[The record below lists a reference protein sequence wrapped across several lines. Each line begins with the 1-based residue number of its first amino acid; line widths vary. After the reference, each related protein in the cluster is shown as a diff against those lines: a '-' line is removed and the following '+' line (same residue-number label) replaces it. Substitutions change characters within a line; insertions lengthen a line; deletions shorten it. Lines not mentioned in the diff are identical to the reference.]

1 MIHASTLIA
10 ILLIALTTYSTRLL
24 GFFLLKNKTLS
35 YKQRQ
40 ILEVVPGCVLISV
53 IAPYFV
59 KDHPADLVAL
69 AITLFAASKF
79 SLLPTVLISML
90 SAAVLRFILT

>member
-1 MIHASTLIA
+1 MIHTSTLLA

-40 ILEVVPGCVLISV
+40 ILEVVVRPKL
-53 IAPYFV
+53 
-59 KDHPADLVAL
+59 
-69 AITLFAASKF
+69 
-79 SLLPTVLISML
+79 
-90 SAAVLRFILT
+90 